1 MRDLQQGSHQPAP
14 EQALELVRETEIQS
28 PPQPEQIR
36 GQLGALLRIDLLALQ
51 NNWRRLNE
59 QAGPAECGAAV
70 KAAGYGL
77 GLEPVV
83 KALAQAGCKTFFVAL
98 PQEGEQVRAVDPEAR
113 IFVLN
118 GLMDGHA
125 DYYHY
130 HRLIPVL
137 SSPEQINQWGD
148 YCQTNEVRLAAGIH
162 IETGINRLGLSEKQT
177 RQLASQPAVFSTF
190 RLALVMSHL
199 ACADVPG
206 DPMNNEQREKFD
218 QLRALLPDAP
228 ASLANS
234 PGTFLGEGFV
244 YDMVRPG
251 IALYGGNP
259 FGGRANPMAAVVH
272 LYAPLLQVREIC
284 TGESVG
290 YGASWTAKRASRI
303 GVIGAGYGDGI
314 PRSLSSPAKEG
325 PACVFVAGHYAPIIG
340 RVSMD
345 LITIDLSDVPVESIR
360 EGLQVEL
367 MGNNVSADDVAHWAD
382 TIPYEILT
390 RLGSRYTRL
399 YSPSDS

>member
-1 MRDLQQGSHQPAP
+1 MRDLRQGSHHPAP
-14 EQALELVRETEIQS
+14 EQALELVTETEIES
-28 PPQPEQIR
+28 PSEREQIR
-36 GQLGALLRIDLLALQ
+36 GQLGALLRIDLHALQ

-59 QAGPAECGAAV
+59 MAGPAECGAAV

-83 KALAQAGCKTFFVAL
+83 TALAQAGCKTFFVAL
-98 PQEGEQVRAVDPEAR
+98 PQEGEQVRAVAPEAN
-113 IFVLN
+113 IYILN
-118 GLMDGHA
+118 GLMDA
-125 DYYHY
+125 QAAYYHQ
-130 HRLIPVL
+130 HRLIPML
-137 SSPEQINQWGD
+137 SSPEQINQWSD
-148 YCQTNEVRLAAGIH
+148 YCQLGEVRLAAGLH

-177 RQLASQPAVFSTF
+177 RQLASQRDVFSTF
-190 RLALVMSHL
+190 RLTLIMSHL

-206 DPMNNEQREKFD
+206 DPMNNEQRDRFD

-234 PGTFLGEGFV
+234 PGTFLGQGFL

-259 FGGRANPMAAVVH
+259 FGNRANPMSAVVH

-290 YGASWTAKRASRI
+290 YGASWTAKRTSRI

-314 PRSLSSPAKEG
+314 PRALSSPAKEG
-325 PACVFVAGHYAPIIG
+325 PACVFIAGHYAPIIG

-345 LITIDLSDVPVESIR
+345 LITVDLTDVPADSIR
-360 EGLQVEL
+360 EGQQVEL
-367 MGNNVSADDVAHWAD
+367 MGDNVTADDIAHWAD

-399 YSPSDS
+399 YLPSDS